1 MALDSTLDGLKEKT
15 MLGEKMNPNEIQFE
29 RYWRKKIS
37 EEIAMYSLINQ
48 HLTSDETNEVL
59 DHLREHVGSPIS

>member
-15 MLGEKMNPNEIQFE
+15 MLGETMNPNQIQFE

-37 EEIAMYSLINQ
+37 QEIAMYSLINQ

>member
-15 MLGEKMNPNEIQFE
+15 MLGETMNPNQIQFE

-48 HLTSDETNEVL
+48 NLTSDETNEVL

>member
-1 MALDSTLDGLKEKT
+1 
-15 MLGEKMNPNEIQFE
+15 MNPNQIQFE

-37 EEIAMYSLINQ
+37 QEIAMYSLINQ

>member
-15 MLGEKMNPNEIQFE
+15 MLGETMNPNQIQFE

-37 EEIAMYSLINQ
+37 QEIAMYSLINQ
-48 HLTSDETNEVL
+48 HLTSDETNKVL